1 MFRKMKFFSTSV
13 VSLIIALLLF
23 AVSSKAELTGS
34 LKVFSMRATE
44 EKWEYSGRIVLKNE
58 QDNIVAKG
66 NLINVAGLPAVKAEK
81 GASFFHTASVEP
93 IPKET
98 YLKEPPEDFAIVKL
112 MKTNRWLLKDS
123 NFVFLLEGLD
133 RLIDPYLEI
142 AIDKSLA
149 RASIIILYEGTFSL
163 WGYTVTI
170 GEEGGNVKFRH
181 GKIIDGLNAVIKGID
196 EETWKFP
203 KKQEKVQED
212 EKNYNKSV
220 EHSETYSA
228 DLEKQ
233 GLGKIIFDTF
243 YSEAAI
249 FIVHWTP
256 GITHSPDAL
265 RELKDALLN
274 ASSIE
279 KGSETTVKPGQYVVA
294 LRIKVPKTQI

>member
-1 MFRKMKFFSTSV
+1 MLNV
-13 VSLIIALLLF
+13 PQLNIA
-23 AVSSKAELTGS
+23 T
-34 LKVFSMRATE
+34 
-44 EKWEYSGRIVLKNE
+44 
-58 QDNIVAKG
+58 
-66 NLINVAGLPAVKAEK
+66 
-81 GASFFHTASVEP
+81 
-93 IPKET
+93 
-98 YLKEPPEDFAIVKL
+98 
-112 MKTNRWLLKDS
+112 
-123 NFVFLLEGLD
+123 
-133 RLIDPYLEI
+133 
-142 AIDKSLA
+142 DKSLA
-149 RASIIILYEGTFSL
+149 RASIVIFLDGTFRL

-170 GEEGGNVKFRH
+170 GEGGGNLKFQH
-181 GKIIDGLNAVIKGID
+181 GKIIDGSNAVVKGID
-196 EETWKFP
+196 EETLKFP

-212 EKNYNKSV
+212 EKNYNKGV

-249 FIVHWTP
+249 FIVHWKP

-294 LRIKVPKTQI
+294 LRIKVPKDSDLVYEVGSAAKENLLLGPYELVVGGGIAKGFLFKRIQDVSPKYEHLKLQGVKEIMFHFHKGKPELDLWFLLAVPIKAGSIWRNKLQVLPSQKGK